1 MEYLKIKI
9 IIFLSILVNFKF
21 NQTSNLEIHNIRFQ
35 KNCKLHES
43 RTFLKAISTRIY
55 FKTFLIIFASLMIN
69 TDQIKDVQSRIGE
82 LYKYLQIDR
91 KKIEISNDEEKTVSP
106 DFWDHPKEAEIFMKQ
121 LRSKK
126 KWVNDYE
133 EIFSRFEDIQVLMEF
148 AKEDPDSE
156 KELNE
161 SFPILV
167 KKIEDIEF
175 KNMLSNEGDELSSIL
190 QITAGAGGTESC
202 DWASMLMRM
211 YTMWADNQGYKIK
224 ELNYQDGDV
233 AGIKTVTLEIEGE
246 FAFGYL
252 RGENGVHRLV
262 RISPFD
268 SNAKRHTSFV
278 SVYVYPLIDDTIEIN
293 INPADISFET
303 MRSSGAGGQNV
314 NKVETAVRLRHAP
327 TGIIIENSESRSQL
341 QNKEKAMQL
350 LKSRLYEMELEERLK
365 ARTEIEAGKMKI
377 EWGSQIRNYVMHPY
391 KLVKDVRSGHET
403 SDVDGVMNGDLSPF
417 LKAFLM
423 ADGTA
428 VEDDDFIL

>member
-1 MEYLKIKI
+1 MHQT
-9 IIFLSILVNFKF
+9 FKQMKGISF
-21 NQTSNLEIHNIRFQ
+21 SRF
-35 KNCKLHES
+35 S
-43 RTFLKAISTRIY
+43 TFLV
-55 FKTFLIIFASLMIN
+55 IFAILMIN
-69 TDQIKDVQSRIGE
+69 SDQIKDVQARIGE
-82 LYKYLQIDR
+82 LYKYLQIER
-91 KKIEISNDEEKTVSP
+91 KQIEISNDEEKTVSP
-106 DFWDHPKEAEIFMKQ
+106 EFWDNPKAAEIFMKQ

-133 EIFSRFEDIQVLMEF
+133 EIFARFEDIQVLMDF

-161 SFPILV
+161 SFPILLQ
-167 KKIEDIEF
+167 KIEDLEF
-175 KNMLSNEGDELSSIL
+175 KNMLSNEGDELSAVL

-211 YTMWADNQGYKIK
+211 YTMWADNQGYKIR
-224 ELNYQDGDV
+224 ELNYQEGEV
-233 AGIKTVTLEIEGE
+233 AGIKTVTLEIDGE

-278 SVYVYPLIDDTIEIN
+278 SVYVYPLVDDTIEIN

-350 LKSRLYEMELEERLK
+350 LRSRLYEMELEERMK

-403 SDVDGVMNGDLSPF
+403 SDVDGVMNGDLTPF

-428 VEDDDFIL
+428 VSDDDFTL